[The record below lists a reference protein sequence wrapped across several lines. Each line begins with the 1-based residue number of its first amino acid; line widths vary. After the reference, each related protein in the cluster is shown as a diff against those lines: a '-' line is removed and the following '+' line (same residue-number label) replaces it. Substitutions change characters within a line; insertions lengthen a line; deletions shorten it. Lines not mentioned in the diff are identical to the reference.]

1 MNNFLSKIHIF
12 ALAHKQPDSM
22 IFDIHTHHKP
32 TDFTVAIQSLTVSEA
47 EKQLTPKA
55 EGLYS
60 VGIHPWYISDNY
72 HSDLQMLKNHA
83 SNKRVVLIGEC
94 GLDKNSKATA
104 SIQIQVFKA
113 QVKLSEELQKP
124 LIIHCV
130 GYFNELLTIKKD
142 MNPQQLWIVHGFRG
156 KPQLA
161 TQLLKAGCALSFGEK
176 YNEDSVRV
184 TPIEKLY
191 IETDESTVSIET
203 IYRKIA
209 VVKAIA
215 PNNLM
220 AGTLLLEKLLS

>member
-1 MNNFLSKIHIF
+1 
-12 ALAHKQPDSM
+12 M
-22 IFDIHTHHKP
+22 IFDIHTHRNP
-32 TDFTVAIQSLTVSEA
+32 SEPQSAVRSLTVGEA
-47 EKQLTPKA
+47 QLTIFNDEKR
-55 EGLYS
+55 LFS
-60 VGIHPWYISDNY
+60 VGIHPWYISENY

-94 GLDKNSKATA
+94 GLDKNSKTTA

-215 PNNLM
+215 PDNLM

>member
-22 IFDIHTHHKP
+22 IFDIHTHHQP
-32 TDFTVAIQSLTVSEA
+32 TDFTAAIQSLTVSEA
-47 EKQLTPKA
+47 EKQLTSKA

-60 VGIHPWYISDNY
+60 VGIHPWYISENY

-156 KPQLA
+156 KQQLA
-161 TQLLKAGCALSFGEK
+161 TQLLRAGCALSFGEK
-176 YNEDSVRV
+176 FNDESVKV
-184 TPIEKLY
+184 TPIENLY
-191 IETDESTVSIET
+191 LETDESQSSIDE
-203 IYRKIA
+203 IYQKIA
-209 VVKAIA
+209 STKNVK
-215 PNNLM
+215 PEELN
-220 AGTLLLEKLLS
+220 AGKQLLEKITA